1 MYTDE
6 FCAQVAKLHPNI
18 LITAWLNNS
27 KGIAW
32 HLAPRAPVPA
42 DERAATMGLQV
53 ELIRSIVQTSED
65 IFGRARYILSSLE
78 RVDSYNFVGKDPDH
92 VFCMVIARPYD
103 RNIVDKILEMIA

>member
-1 MYTDE
+1 MSYTDE
-6 FCAQVAKLHPNI
+6 FCAQVASIQSSI

-42 DERAATMGLQV
+42 DERAATVGPQV

-65 IFGRARYILSSLE
+65 IFGSSWHILSSLE
-78 RVDSYNFVGKDPDH
+78 RVDSYDFVSKD
-92 VFCMVIARPYD
+92 CRP
-103 RNIVDKILEMIA
+103 RVLKGHCAAL